1 MKKKTGLM
9 ALMMIITTIMFAQQY
24 KGGEG
29 KHHFS
34 NRKDR
39 YETMKTV
46 LSLDEK
52 QDASIKA
59 IQAKYAEKQRNLYKD
74 SLLAADAK
82 RASSKELQK
91 ERKKEIDAVLTP
103 AQKTTW
109 ESYKKEQAA
118 KRKEQHKQNI
128 EKRYTEMKTSLS
140 LSDDQVSKIKAAD
153 EAFRK
158 KIQETR
164 QKNKSDKGDKTAFKT
179 LKAEHDAAI
188 KNILTEEQL
197 KKWSSIKEEKRSQH
211 KRHQGRKK
219 R

>member
-9 ALMMIITTIMFAQQY
+9 TLMMIITTIMFAQQY

-29 KHHFS
+29 KHHYG

-46 LSLDEK
+46 LSLDAN
-52 QDASIKA
+52 QYASIKT

-74 SLLAADAK
+74 SLLAADTK
-82 RASSKELQK
+82 KASSKALQK

-109 ESYKKEQAA
+109 DSYKKEQAA
-118 KRKEQHKQNI
+118 KRKDDHKKNI
-128 EKRYTEMKTSLS
+128 EKRYTEMKTSLT
-140 LSDDQVSKIKAAD
+140 LSDEQVSKIKAAD

-158 KIQETR
+158 KIQATR
-164 QKNKSDKGDKTAFKT
+164 QKNKGDKGDKTEFKT

-188 KNILTEEQL
+188 KNILTEEQF

-211 KRHQGRKK
+211 RHHPGRKK